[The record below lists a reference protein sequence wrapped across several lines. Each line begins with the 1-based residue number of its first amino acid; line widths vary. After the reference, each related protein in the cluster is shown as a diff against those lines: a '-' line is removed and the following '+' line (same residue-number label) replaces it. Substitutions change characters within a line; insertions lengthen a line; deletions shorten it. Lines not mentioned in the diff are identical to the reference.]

1 MPSLLGK
8 VTQFARSPQG
18 RKLFDQ
24 ARRRANDPATRARIE
39 QARQRLA
46 NRKR

>member
-1 MPSLLGK
+1 MASLLAK
-8 VTQFARSPQG
+8 VAQFARSPQG

-24 ARRRANDPATRARIE
+24 ARRRANDPATRARVE
-39 QARQRLA
+39 QVRRQMA